1 MFGLKRIKLENET
14 LKKELTALKHQH
26 QMELETLNHQL
37 AKAEQS
43 ANTAKQSYT
52 SSDQL
57 MSSSLK
63 GGDMLQTIRTA
74 MVESAQSMAQENQ
87 DLQQLDEMFKQ
98 THQALNRLDDR
109 AVKISSQ
116 ASDSIE
122 SVQILDTTANSI
134 SQLVSTIQEIS
145 DQTNLLA
152 LNAAIEAARAGDAGR
167 GFAVVADEVR
177 TLAAKA
183 SDASEQIDSLV
194 NQALTQVNSIKT
206 SINENQI
213 CAEEVSTSSA
223 QIGSIVNEVVV
234 KSEHMKQVIHV
245 ASTRAFL
252 DTVKLDHALWKNNIY
267 RLLQNGQ
274 FTETVNSHSECRLGQ
289 WYYRGDG
296 QAFNHLRSFSMI
308 EEPHKGVHES
318 GRRAMNQA
326 NVGNMDAMASSI
338 NAMEDASERVV
349 VQIDHLMDEIIASP
363 SKD

>member
-1 MFGLKRIKLENET
+1 M
-14 LKKELTALKHQH
+14 
-26 QMELETLNHQL
+26 
-37 AKAEQS
+37 
-43 ANTAKQSYT
+43 
-52 SSDQL
+52 
-57 MSSSLK
+57 
-63 GGDMLQTIRTA
+63 
-74 MVESAQSMAQENQ
+74 
-87 DLQQLDEMFKQ
+87 
-98 THQALNRLDDR
+98 
-109 AVKISSQ
+109 
-116 ASDSIE
+116 
-122 SVQILDTTANSI
+122 
-134 SQLVSTIQEIS
+134 
-145 DQTNLLA
+145 
-152 LNAAIEAARAGDAGR
+152 
-167 GFAVVADEVR
+167 
-177 TLAAKA
+177 
-183 SDASEQIDSLV
+183 
-194 NQALTQVNSIKT
+194 
-206 SINENQI
+206 
-213 CAEEVSTSSA
+213 STSSA

-252 DTVKLDHALWKNNIY
+252 DTVKLDHALWKKTISTDCCK
-267 RLLQNGQ
+267 NGQ